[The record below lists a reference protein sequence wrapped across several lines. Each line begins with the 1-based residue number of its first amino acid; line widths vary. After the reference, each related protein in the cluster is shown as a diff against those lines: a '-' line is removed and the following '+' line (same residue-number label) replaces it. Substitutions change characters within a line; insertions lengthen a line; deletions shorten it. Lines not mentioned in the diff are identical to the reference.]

1 MGHSGGELW
10 VFLTLAVIVWYNS
23 VLTLGEEMENIDYE
37 TLHKYSQ
44 QVYKAKFYV
53 SPVTGE
59 EVDFSAYEKI
69 IYLTLLNDLFASG
82 GEIAIGQDKLA
93 EMIGFNRKTVI
104 SKLKSL
110 RENGVIDCEKRV
122 SSSRGFSYWVYLGVQ
137 FPLELSTKEGTKS
150 KSLNR
155 KKIPPRVRF
164 EVLRRNK
171 FCCSYCGKAAVD
183 GYRLVI
189 DHIKPV
195 SKGGTN
201 DIDNLTASCDDCN
214 NGKGT
219 ADIDSYTTPVFP

>member
-1 MGHSGGELW
+1 
-10 VFLTLAVIVWYNS
+10 
-23 VLTLGEEMENIDYE
+23 MENIDYE

-44 QVYKAKFYV
+44 QVYKAAGFASQTSNEVVKFI
-53 SPVTGE
+53 PIM
-59 EVDFSAYEKI
+59 KI
-69 IYLTLLNDLFASG
+69 IYLTMLNEKFNCG
-82 GEIAIGQDKLA
+82 GELKMSQQKLA
-93 EMIGFNRKTVI
+93 DTICVDRKTA
-104 SKLKSL
+104 SRTLLSL
-110 RENGVIDCEKRV
+110 VDHGVLLGEKRV
-122 SSSRGFSYWVYLGVQ
+122 DNERGFSYWVYSDIM
-137 FPLELSTKEGTKS
+137 FPLELEYGEGCS
-150 KSLNR
+150 KDMVRRGR
-155 KKIPPRVRF
+155 KGISQRVRF

-219 ADIDSYTTPVFP
+219 ADIDSYTTPVFSDKETSTNP

>member
-1 MGHSGGELW
+1 
-10 VFLTLAVIVWYNS
+10 
-23 VLTLGEEMENIDYE
+23 MENTDYE

-44 QVYKAKFYV
+44 QVYKSKFYV

-69 IYLTLLNDLFASG
+69 IYLTLLNDLFTSG
-82 GEIAIGQDKLA
+82 GEITIGQEKLA

-104 SKLKSL
+104 AKLKNL
-110 RENGVIDCEKRV
+110 RENGVIDCEKRMDN
-122 SSSRGFSYWVYLGVQ
+122 SRGFTYWVYLGVQ
-137 FPLELSTKEGTKS
+137 FPLELSTEDAMKQKS
-150 KSLNR
+150 STR
-155 KKIPPRVRF
+155 KGIPQRVRF
-164 EVLRRNK
+164 EVLRRSK

-189 DHIKPV
+189 DHIKPL

-219 ADIDSYTTPVFP
+219 ADIDSYTPPVFS

>member
-1 MGHSGGELW
+1 
-10 VFLTLAVIVWYNS
+10 
-23 VLTLGEEMENIDYE
+23 MENIDYE

-69 IYLTLLNDLFASG
+69 IYLTLLNDLFTSG
-82 GEIAIGQDKLA
+82 GEIAIGQDKMA

-110 RENGVIDCEKRV
+110 RENGVIDCEKRM
-122 SSSRGFSYWVYLGVQ
+122 SSSHGFSYWAYLGVQ
-137 FPLELSTKEGTKS
+137 FPLELSTKEGMKP

-155 KKIPPRVRF
+155 KSISPRVRF

-214 NGKGT
+214 GGKGT
-219 ADIDSYTTPVFP
+219 ADIDSYTTPIFSDKESPTNP

>member
-1 MGHSGGELW
+1 M
-10 VFLTLAVIVWYNS
+10 
-23 VLTLGEEMENIDYE
+23 
-37 TLHKYSQ
+37 
-44 QVYKAKFYV
+44 
-53 SPVTGE
+53 
-59 EVDFSAYEKI
+59 
-69 IYLTLLNDLFASG
+69 
-82 GEIAIGQDKLA
+82 A

-110 RENGVIDCEKRV
+110 RENGVIDCEKRM
-122 SSSRGFSYWVYLGVQ
+122 SSSHGFSYWAYLGVQ

-150 KSLNR
+150 KSSNR
-155 KKIPPRVRF
+155 KSISPRVRF

-214 NGKGT
+214 SGKGT
-219 ADIDSYTTPVFP
+219 ADIDSHPCISIEERSNEK

>member
-1 MGHSGGELW
+1 
-10 VFLTLAVIVWYNS
+10 
-23 VLTLGEEMENIDYE
+23 MENIDYE

-150 KSLNR
+150 KYLNR

-219 ADIDSYTTPVFP
+219 ADIDSYTTPIFSDKESPTNP

>member
-1 MGHSGGELW
+1 
-10 VFLTLAVIVWYNS
+10 
-23 VLTLGEEMENIDYE
+23 MENTDYE

-44 QVYKAKFYV
+44 QVYKAKFYI

-82 GEIAIGQDKLA
+82 GEITIGQDKLA
-93 EMIGFNRKTVI
+93 EMVGFNRKTVI

-110 RENGVIDCEKRV
+110 RENGVIDCEKRL
-122 SSSRGFSYWVYLGVQ
+122 SSSRGFPYWVYLGVQ
-137 FPLELSTKEGTKS
+137 FPLELSTKEGTKQ
-150 KSLNR
+150 KSSSR
-155 KKIPPRVRF
+155 KSISQRVRF
-164 EVLRRNK
+164 EVLRRSK

-214 NGKGT
+214 SGKGT
-219 ADIDSYTTPVFP
+219 ADIDSYTPPVFSDKESPINP